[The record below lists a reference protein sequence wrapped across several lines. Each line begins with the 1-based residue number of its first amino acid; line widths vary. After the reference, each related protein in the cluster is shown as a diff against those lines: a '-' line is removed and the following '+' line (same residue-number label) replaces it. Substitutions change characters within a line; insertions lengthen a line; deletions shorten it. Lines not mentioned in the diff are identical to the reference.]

1 MRLLIQNSSLFPFA
15 KELSPWSQINLSILL
30 FAPKQS
36 LIGLSVF
43 SFESDQCVRVCLC
56 VFPCRI

>member
-36 LIGLSVF
+36 LIGLSIF
-43 SFESDQCVRVCLC
+43 SFESE
-56 VFPCRI
+56 

>member
-1 MRLLIQNSSLFPFA
+1 MRLFIQNSSLFPFA

-43 SFESDQCVRVCLC
+43 SFESDQCVCVCLC